1 MKITKSQ
8 LKKIIKE
15 ELDSI
20 AGRDIPNEEKYPTIL
35 IAFKEILDSSLG
47 GNYNLYQE
55 LQKIAEFFARN
66 PK

>member
-1 MKITKSQ
+1 MKITKQQ
-8 LKKIIKE
+8 LKQIIKE
-15 ELDSI
+15 ELGSI
-20 AGRDIPNEEKYPTIL
+20 AGRDIPNEEKYPAIL

-47 GNYNLYQE
+47 DNYNLYQE